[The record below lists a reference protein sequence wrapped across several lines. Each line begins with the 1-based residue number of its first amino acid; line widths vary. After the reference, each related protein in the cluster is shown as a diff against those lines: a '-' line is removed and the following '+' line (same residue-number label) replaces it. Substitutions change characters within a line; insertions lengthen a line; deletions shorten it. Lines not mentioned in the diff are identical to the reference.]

1 MVNASCIG
9 ALVTIINTAHDY
21 PFLKRAGFGGLDGPR
36 ARVRD
41 VFMIIGYE
49 QVTISDGGKRGRCWL
64 LRTRD
69 QHVGE
74 LWIDEVVAL

>member
-21 PFLKRAGFGGLDGPR
+21 PFLRRWGHGGLDGPR
-36 ARVRD
+36 ARVKD
-41 VFMIIGYE
+41 VFVIIGLE
-49 QVTISDGGKRGRCWL
+49 EVEVSASTVRERCWL